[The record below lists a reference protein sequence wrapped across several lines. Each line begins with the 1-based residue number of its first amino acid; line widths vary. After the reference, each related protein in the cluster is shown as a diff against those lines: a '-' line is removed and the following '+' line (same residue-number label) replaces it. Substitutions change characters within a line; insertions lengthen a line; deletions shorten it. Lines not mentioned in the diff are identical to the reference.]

1 VRTAE
6 EREGCSGV
14 IGGIVAYIRRRGFE
28 PGERVSSERDLAARF
43 GVGRG
48 VVREA
53 LSALETMR
61 VVERR
66 PNSGIYMRRVAS
78 EGSLDAM
85 VLFSDLGIP
94 ASNQEVLQLVEMRH
108 LLEVQTVALAAMRWE
123 PTDLA
128 ALDEILRR
136 TEQRIARGESIVEED
151 AAFHLQVVACA
162 KNQFVQRVAN
172 SYYLAS
178 RHRRVSYFAAA
189 DQCSASHEG
198 HVALRDALFARDT
211 AGAMARMEE
220 HLAGMT
226 SYWLDRVD
234 ATSPSP

>member
-1 VRTAE
+1 MQADSDRGQA
-6 EREGCSGV
+6 SGV
-14 IGGIVAYIRRRGFE
+14 IGEIVAYIRTRGFE

-61 VVERR
+61 VIERR
-66 PNSGIYMRRVAS
+66 PNSGIYMRRIAS

-94 ASNQEVLQLVEMRH
+94 ATDQEVLHLVEMRR
-108 LLEVQTVALAAMRWE
+108 LLEVQTVALAAQRWE
-123 PTDLA
+123 PADLA
-128 ALDEILRR
+128 ALDAILVR
-136 TEQRIARGESIVEED
+136 TEARIARGESIVEED

-162 KNQFVQRVAN
+162 KNQFVQRVAH

-178 RHRRVSYFAAA
+178 RHRRLAYFATAE
-189 DQCSASHEG
+189 QCIGSHAQ
-198 HVALRDALFARDT
+198 HLALRDALSARDV

-226 SYWLDRVD
+226 SYWLDRVE
-234 ATSPSP
+234 ATPHA